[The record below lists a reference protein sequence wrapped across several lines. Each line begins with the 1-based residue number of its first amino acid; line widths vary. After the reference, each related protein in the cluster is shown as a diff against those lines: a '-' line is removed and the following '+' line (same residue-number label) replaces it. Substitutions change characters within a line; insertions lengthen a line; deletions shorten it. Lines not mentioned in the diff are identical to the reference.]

1 VTSPEHD
8 ETYND
13 WYDDTHLADVLTL
26 TGYTAAARYRVSDVQ
41 AKGMEPAHRYLSIY
55 EVESDDLQGAID
67 TLLRAGR
74 DMVIS
79 GHLDLAN
86 AAAHLYDEI
95 LPRVVSDGR

>member
-67 TLLRAGR
+67 ALLRAGR

-86 AAAHLYDEI
+86 AAAYLYDEI
-95 LPRVVSDGR
+95 TPRVVSDGR